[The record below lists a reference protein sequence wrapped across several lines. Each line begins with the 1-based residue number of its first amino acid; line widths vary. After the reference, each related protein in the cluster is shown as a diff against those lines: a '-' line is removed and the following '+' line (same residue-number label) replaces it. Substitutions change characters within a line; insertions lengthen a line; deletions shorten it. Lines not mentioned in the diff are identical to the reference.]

1 MSCPTGTPIK
11 RSVLIGKNHHHTR
24 LSVYHHHDA
33 SRSSKLNTP
42 IRLRCSTDHH
52 DAGSSIGSIAST
64 SSTELQS
71 PVSAHLQRRAALTT
85 PVLLALTATVLC
97 PPSSASLAGV
107 QPQEGD
113 CTDCIGEVNSTL
125 NACPLSSESCVS
137 TLNDDELHFAAPWQ
151 YEESTAT
158 AVDELIRIATGGDYE
173 PGLIAEPFG
182 VSRLEAAGYVVKGVL
197 AVLQNGSMPERPER
211 QRATDIDRF
220 DGTLV
225 ERKTT
230 GNGSE
235 YVRIVFGGNAG
246 NSESGE
252 VVNPSRTIDA
262 EFLFLVNDS
271 IVNIRANSRGDPGA
285 QDGELALSF
294 TSGLTIDKNIA
305 RRRMEALR
313 TALRWEP
320 APVITDF
327 DPKFNPEAPVWLEK
341 VFRPFDTERNNFQP
355 SGISYPVE

>member
-1 MSCPTGTPIK
+1 MSCFTCTTPIK
-11 RSVLIGKNHHHTR
+11 RSILTSNHNHRVVFGSFKFGCRDITTTTTTTTR
-24 LSVYHHHDA
+24 
-33 SRSSKLNTP
+33 RSKVN
-42 IRLRCSTDHH
+42 STRNNVEQETHVH
-52 DAGSSIGSIAST
+52 
-64 SSTELQS
+64 
-71 PVSAHLQRRAALTT
+71 RRVTLTT
-85 PVLLALTATVLC
+85 PILVAVTTTLCADGLAT
-97 PPSSASLAGV
+97 PSSSSAAAPVGI
-107 QPQEGD
+107 QPPLEGD
-113 CTDCIGEVNSTL
+113 CPDCIGEVNSTL
-125 NACPLSSESCVS
+125 NTCPLSSESCVS

-151 YEESTAT
+151 YEGTPAT

-211 QRATDIDRF
+211 QRATEIDRF
-220 DGTLV
+220 DGRLV

-230 GNGSE
+230 DNGSE
-235 YVRIVFGGNAG
+235 YVRIVFGAGDEEGNEAENPTQ
-246 NSESGE
+246 NSLD
-252 VVNPSRTIDA
+252 PSRVLDA

-271 IVNIRANSRGDPGA
+271 IVNIRAKSRGDPGA
-285 QDGELALSF
+285 KDGELALSF
-294 TSGLTIDKNIA
+294 TSGLMIDRNIA
-305 RRRMEALR
+305 RRKMEALR

-355 SGISYPVE
+355 SGIPYPTE

>member
-1 MSCPTGTPIK
+1 
-11 RSVLIGKNHHHTR
+11 
-24 LSVYHHHDA
+24 
-33 SRSSKLNTP
+33 
-42 IRLRCSTDHH
+42 
-52 DAGSSIGSIAST
+52 
-64 SSTELQS
+64 
-71 PVSAHLQRRAALTT
+71 
-85 PVLLALTATVLC
+85 
-97 PPSSASLAGV
+97 
-107 QPQEGD
+107 
-113 CTDCIGEVNSTL
+113 
-125 NACPLSSESCVS
+125 VS

-151 YEESTAT
+151 YEGSTAT

-230 GNGSE
+230 ANGSE
-235 YVRIVFGGNAG
+235 YVRIVFGGNG
-246 NSESGE
+246 SGDVVNGESGE
-252 VVNPSRTIDA
+252 FEGSNPSRTIDA

-271 IVNIRANSRGDPGA
+271 ILNIRANSRGDPGA
-285 QDGELALSF
+285 RDGELALSF